1 MNKRILFIISSL
13 VLMSMVISACGSAPS
28 TATPTAEATRAK
40 TASLSTAAEGNLEP
54 LQTTNLNFTGSGRV
68 AEVLVKE
75 GGTVK
80 AGDLIARLKN
90 DAQHNAVI
98 EAEAALAAAQAG
110 QAAYRAQ
117 LPQLIAGA
125 QAEIKAAQAQQSGAA
140 AGRDHKAD
148 IVEAEAALAQA
159 KYMQQQAQ
167 TGLDTMYEYK
177 KTSGDTFDRVKM
189 GYENAVKAVQ
199 AAEARV
205 KALKA
210 GSPGDRAQGAQITAA
225 KASEAAANARLAQL
239 QAELNGKA
247 ADTFEAAIQ
256 QAEAAINSA
265 KIALAQTEL
274 HAPFAGTIAQL
285 NLKVGE
291 NTPTN
296 QSAVVLA
303 DLSGWQIETDD
314 VTEIKVPGI
323 KVGQAVAVKFDALP
337 DVTLKGEVESISSV
351 SQLKSGDVVYPV
363 KIKVLESDPRL
374 RWGMTAA
381 VTFAE

>member
-1 MNKRILFIISSL
+1 MNKRIFFIISSL
-13 VLMSMVISACGSAPS
+13 VLMSVIVGACGSAPS
-28 TATPTAEATRAK
+28 TATPTTEPTKAK
-40 TASLSTAAEGNLEP
+40 SVSLSTAAEGNLEP
-54 LQTTNLNFTGSGRV
+54 LQTTNLNFTGNGLI

-75 GGTVK
+75 GDMVQ
-80 AGDLIARLKN
+80 AGDAIARLKS
-90 DAQHNAVI
+90 DAQQNAVT
-98 EAEAALAAAQAG
+98 EAEAVLASAQAA

-140 AGRDHKAD
+140 AGRDHKAE

-159 KYMQQQAQ
+159 KYVQQQAQ
-167 TGLDTMYEYK
+167 TAVDMMYQYNK
-177 KTSGDTFDRVKM
+177 LGTNLDRVQLA
-189 GYENAVKAVQ
+189 YDNAAKATQ

-210 GSPGDRAQGAQITAA
+210 GSPSDRAQSAQITAA

-239 QAELNGKA
+239 QAELDGKA
-247 ADTFEAAIQ
+247 ADTFEAAIR
-256 QAEAAINSA
+256 QAEAAVNSA
-265 KIALAQTEL
+265 KIALTQTEL
-274 HAPFAGTIAQL
+274 RAPFAGTIAQL
-285 NLKVGE
+285 NLKAGE
-291 NTPTN
+291 STLAN
-296 QSAVVLA
+296 QPAVVLA

-314 VTEIKVPGI
+314 VTEIKVPSI

-363 KIKVLESDPRL
+363 KIKVLDSDPRL